1 MSGHHIS
8 SAKFLWGVGISL
20 FFLTFVTVAVT
31 WIEIPEPWNIV
42 VAIAIAVVKALIVV
56 AFFMNLW
63 WDTKFNTL
71 LFIMSI
77 VFFLLLIGITLLDTL
92 YRVDPIPSF

>member
-8 SAKFLWGVGISL
+8 SAKFLWGVAITL

-31 WIEIPEPWNIV
+31 WIQIPAPWNV
-42 VAIAIAVVKALIVV
+42 FVAVAIAVVKSLIVV

-71 LFIMSI
+71 LFIMGI
-77 VFFLLLIGITLLDTL
+77 AFFILLIGLTLLDTL
-92 YRVDPIPSF
+92 FRVDPIPTF